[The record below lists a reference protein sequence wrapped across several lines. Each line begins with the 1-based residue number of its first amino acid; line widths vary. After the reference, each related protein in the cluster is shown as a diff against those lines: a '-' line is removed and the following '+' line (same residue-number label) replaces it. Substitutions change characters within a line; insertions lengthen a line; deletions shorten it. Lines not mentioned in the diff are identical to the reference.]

1 MLMCGFAGVRP
12 GERVVR
18 YEDTDEGS
26 VIHEQQLARQQQL
39 KERRQEQTRRGK
51 ASDFFLHSQAYTHDF
66 LHTGIMCVSV
76 RVKHNICIAHHAMG
90 WLQTC
95 SSLVHFVTFHDQSPK

>member
-1 MLMCGFAGVRP
+1 MCGFAGVRP

-51 ASDFFLHSQAYTHDF
+51 ASDFLPASSSIHPRLPTHWNYVCVCQSQT
-66 LHTGIMCVSV
+66 
-76 RVKHNICIAHHAMG
+76 
-90 WLQTC
+90 
-95 SSLVHFVTFHDQSPK
+95 